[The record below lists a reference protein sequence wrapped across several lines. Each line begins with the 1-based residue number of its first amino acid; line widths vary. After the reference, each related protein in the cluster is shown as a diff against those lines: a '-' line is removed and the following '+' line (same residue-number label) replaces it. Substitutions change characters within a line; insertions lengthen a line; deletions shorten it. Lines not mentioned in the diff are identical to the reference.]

1 LKRLNRELGMTMLL
15 VTHDE
20 RVASLATRRLRLD
33 DGRVV
38 EAAASTS
45 V

>member
-1 LKRLNRELGMTMLL
+1 VLDLLLDEQKKRNLTLLL

-20 RVASLATRRLRLD
+20 RVAARCSRIVHMR

-38 EAAASTS
+38 T
-45 V
+45 

>member
-1 LKRLNRELGMTMLL
+1 LTLLL

-20 RVASLATRRLRLD
+20 RVAARCSRVVRMK

-38 EAAASTS
+38 DPRG
-45 V
+45 